1 VVAHLLRLKLALL
14 RNGLRRGVSAIIGM
28 VVGVLYGG
36 GFVLVALVVL
46 VSLRWHGDPS
56 VTRTVVVLA
65 GAGLMA
71 GWALLP
77 VVLFGIDPTLDPVR
91 FATFA
96 VPERTLAVG
105 LALTGLVGLPGL
117 GTLLLVLGLVVATS
131 LSVASTLVG
140 VVAGAMGLAA
150 CVLLSRIVT
159 GAAATV
165 LATRRGRDVAGLGG
179 FLLVMVLVPALSS
192 WGHRGP
198 SPALLQGAAGVVAW
212 TPLGWPWAA
221 AASAALGDWGA
232 AMGQLVLAAGWCLLL
247 FWTWQRVLVGALR
260 NPRTATSAST
270 SRGGLGLFARL
281 PATPMG
287 AIAARAGTY
296 WVRDP
301 RLNLPA
307 VMTILLPGG
316 MLVPGI
322 GSGSMLALAAMPVA
336 SAYLIG
342 WGQHNDVGYDSTAF
356 WMHVAAGVDGR
367 SDRLGRLFPSGLIA
381 LFCVPGYAVL
391 GALAAGSWRLFPASL
406 GAGMGVALSGFA
418 VACVTSAVKQY
429 AVPAPGE
436 NPFSSRP
443 GSVGVTMAVQT
454 VCGLSVVALSLPVLA
469 LATMAWFQ
477 VSWAPWAPWAALVVG
492 PVVGLAVLT
501 VGVRA
506 GSELFRRRQA
516 DLLHDLVSMR

>member
-1 VVAHLLRLKLALL
+1 MVAHLLRLKLHLL
-14 RNGLRRGVSAIIGM
+14 RNGLRRGAAAVIGM
-28 VVGVLYGG
+28 ALGLIYGG
-36 GFVLVALVVL
+36 GFVVLAVAVLVALRL
-46 VSLRWHGDPS
+46 HADLST
-56 VTRTVVVLA
+56 TRTVVILG

-77 VVLFGIDPTLDPVR
+77 GGLFGIDPTLDPVR
-91 FATFA
+91 FATYA
-96 VPERTLAVG
+96 VPERTLALG

-117 GTLLLVLGLVVATS
+117 GTVVLVLAMVVGTS
-131 LSVASTLVG
+131 YG
-140 VVAGAMGLAA
+140 AGAVLVALAGGLCGLAA

-159 GAAATV
+159 GVAAAV
-165 LATRRGRDVAGLGG
+165 LATRRGRDLAGLGG
-179 FLLVMVLVPALSS
+179 VLVVFAAIPGMTMTGGGS
-192 WGHRGP
+192 RR
-198 SPALLQGAAGVVAW
+198 ALLHGLADILAW
-212 TPLGWPWAA
+212 TPLGWAWSAPVD
-221 AASAALGDWGA
+221 AALGSWGSA
-232 AMGQLVLAAGWCLLL
+232 LLRLAFAGAWCVVLFAV
-247 FWTWQRVLVGALR
+247 WQRVLVSALR
-260 NPRTATSAST
+260 NPRTVTSEGG

-307 VMTILLPGG
+307 VMTVLLPAGL
-316 MLVPGI
+316 LVPGI
-322 GSGSMLALAAMPVA
+322 SSGSTLALAAMPVA

-381 LFCVPGYAVL
+381 AFCVPAYALL
-391 GALAAGSWRLFPASL
+391 GPLAGGPWRLLPATL
-406 GAGMGVALSGFA
+406 GAGLGVALSGFA

-436 NPFSSRP
+436 NPFTSRP

-454 VCGLSVVALSLPVLA
+454 LCGAAVVVLSLPVLV
-469 LATMAWFQ
+469 LA
-477 VSWAPWAPWAALVVG
+477 VLSWVGWSWAPWAALVVG
-492 PVVGLAVLT
+492 PLVGGVVLA
-501 VGVRA
+501 VGVRV
-506 GSELFRRRQA
+506 GSELFRRRQS
-516 DLLHDLVSMR
+516 DLLQDLVSMR